1 MSRGRSERGASAVEM
16 AMYMPLLMFAIFLA
30 VQFSLVYLG
39 NQAASATAREAARV
53 ARVTGSEAQG
63 RTAGY
68 QYARNIGKGIL
79 GNVSVRF
86 LPAGP
91 DRVRAEVSG
100 EAQQLVPVL
109 VPRVTQTVEGPVE
122 EFKVDQ

>member
-1 MSRGRSERGASAVEM
+1 M
-16 AMYMPLLMFAIFLA
+16 AMYMPLLMFVIFLA

-53 ARVTGSEAQG
+53 ARVTGSAAQG
-63 RTAGY
+63 EAAGN

-79 GNVSVRF
+79 EDVTVRVVA
-86 LPAGP
+86 AGP

-100 EAQQLVPVL
+100 EAQQLVPIL
-109 VPRVTQTVEGPVE
+109 VPRVTAEVEGPLE